1 MSINFSTFAL
11 VMINKQFLQ
20 SISLPN
26 EEWRE
31 ISGYESRY
39 VVSNLGRVAA
49 LYHEHTTRP
58 YGKEQKISIQP
69 HLLKLT
75 KFTNTQYCY
84 VMFRKDGK
92 RFKYSVHRLVANAFL
107 PNPDNLPQI
116 DHIDSDK
123 SNNAVTNLRWCNA
136 FGNMSNPIT
145 REKISRGKKGKPSWR
160 SAPVLQ
166 IKDGVVVAE
175 YSSVYETR
183 LYGFTHQHVQ
193 SCVQHKL
200 PSHKGYTW
208 VLKSEYESLNNIS
221 K

>member
-1 MSINFSTFAL
+1 MSINFSTFAF

-26 EEWRE
+26 EEWKE

-49 LYHEHTTRP
+49 LYHEHVTRP
-58 YGKEQKISIQP
+58 YGKEQKIAIQP

-84 VMFRKDGK
+84 VTFRKDGK
-92 RFKYSVHRLVANAFL
+92 RFKYSVHRLVANAFI
-107 PNPDNLPQI
+107 PNPNNLPQI

-123 SNNAVTNLRWCNA
+123 SNNVATNLRWCNA

-145 REKISRGKKGKPSWR
+145 RKKISHGKKGKPSWR
-160 SAPVLQ
+160 RNPVLQ
-166 IKDGVVVAE
+166 IKDGVVIARAHNIKEIKQTNNYILLFLNDNTHFVLTKE
-175 YSSVYETR
+175 DFDYR
-183 LYGFTHQHVQ
+183 LGSYRYRTGGRV
-193 SCVQHKL
+193 
-200 PSHKGYTW
+200 
-208 VLKSEYESLNNIS
+208 
-221 K
+221 

>member
-1 MSINFSTFAL
+1 MSIIFRNFAL
-11 VMINKQFLQ
+11 VMVNKQFLQ
-20 SISLPN
+20 SVSLPN
-26 EEWRE
+26 EEWKE

-49 LYHEHTTRP
+49 LYHEHITHP
-58 YGKEQKISIQP
+58 YGNEHKVVRKP

-75 KFTNTQYCY
+75 KFKNTQYYY
-84 VMFRKDGK
+84 VTFRKDGK

-107 PNPDNLPQI
+107 PNPNNLPQI
-116 DHIDSDK
+116 DHIDSDS
-123 SNNAVTNLRWCNA
+123 SNNVVTNLRWCDA

-145 REKISRGKKGKPSWR
+145 RNKVSIGKKGKPSWR
-160 SAPVLQ
+160 CAPVLQ
-166 IKDGVVVAE
+166 IKDGVVIAE

-200 PSHKGYTW
+200 RSHKGYTW
-208 VLKSEYESLNNIS
+208 VLKSEYESLNNP
-221 K
+221 

>member
-1 MSINFSTFAL
+1 
-11 VMINKQFLQ
+11 MINKQFLQ

-26 EEWRE
+26 EEWKE

-49 LYHEHTTRP
+49 LYHEHIVRP
-58 YGKEQKISIQP
+58 YGKESRLAIQP
-69 HLLKLT
+69 HLLKPT

-107 PNPDNLPQI
+107 PNPNNLPQI
-116 DHIDSDK
+116 DHIDSNK
-123 SNNAVTNLRWCNA
+123 CNNVVTNLRWCDA

-145 REKISRGKKGKPSWR
+145 RDKISRGKKDKPSWR
-160 SAPVLQ
+160 RAPVLQ
-166 IKDGVVVAE
+166 IKDGIVIAE

-183 LYGFTHQHVQ
+183 LYGFTHQCVQ
-193 SCVQHKL
+193 SCVQHKQ

-208 VLKSEYESLNNIS
+208 ILKSEYESLNNRS
-221 K
+221 T